1 MKRLYLAAML
11 GAATALT
18 APTFAQD
25 KLAGGFKD
33 PPKSARPN
41 VWWHWM
47 NGNITEEGIAK
58 DLAWMKRIGIGG
70 VQTFDANLLT
80 PPVVPKRLVY
90 MTPEWQKAFRFAAR
104 RAGELGLDLSIAT
117 SPGWS
122 ETGGPWVRAEDGVKK
137 LVWSEAIVA
146 GRKPLSIR
154 LPAPPSISGPFQEL
168 PAEGDQLAAMSGEK
182 EFKPPNHYQD
192 VAVFAY
198 RLPNDLPIDQPK
210 AVTAAGKAVDMAA
223 LVDDSLMTGADI
235 VRGSVATPT
244 TITIDYARP
253 QTVRSLSFYAVGGA
267 EKFGAPFFLPELEMS
282 DDGETWRKIADLT
295 LTPVPTTIGFAPVKA
310 AHFRVV
316 MRHNTAG
323 GITGFVPA
331 PGADLALILPLF
343 TPKPTI
349 RIARLV
355 LSGED
360 RVNQFEAKAGYSTV
374 LAYAPLDAE
383 RSSASPIAPE
393 QVVDLTARMQPD
405 GTLDWTPPRGRW
417 RVVRLG
423 WSLTGKS
430 NHPAPLEATGLEVD
444 KLDGRA
450 VRNYLMH
457 YLATYKATLGTD
469 QVAKAGLGALLTDST
484 EVGAFNWT
492 PAMITQFKRLRGY
505 DPTPWLPTLT
515 GAIIGSRAESDGFL
529 YDFRRTIGDL
539 HASEHY
545 GTVAAVAH
553 ENGLKVYGEALEDRR
568 PSLGDDLA
576 MRRSSD
582 FPMAALWTYPRGTSP
597 RPTLLGDIKGAASV
611 AHIYGQN
618 VVAAESMTSALQPWG
633 HAPTDLRRVIDL
645 EFLYGVNK
653 PSIHTS
659 VHQPLDTVPGI
670 PLLIFGQ
677 YFTRLD
683 TWSEMA
689 KPWIDYIARTSFM
702 LQQGRNHADVAYF
715 YGEDSPLTALY
726 ADKPLGDTP
735 RAYAYDFVNADIL
748 QNILRPQGTELV
760 ASSGARYR
768 VLYLGGTS
776 RRMTLPVL
784 RRIADLVAGGLIV
797 VGEAPTGSPSRKD
810 DPAAFA
816 SLAKTLWSGK
826 PTTLVGSGRVIA
838 GTDVEGA
845 LRANG
850 LAPDFAYAKPAPDSD
865 VQFAHRVLPDGDV
878 YFINNRQ
885 NRAETIEA
893 RFRVTGKA
901 PELWRADTGETKP
914 LGYRTENGITVVSLD
929 MAAEDSFF
937 VVFRTPASQPSM
949 AVVAARYAPVAK
961 IDGPWR
967 VAFQP
972 GRGAPASITLPK
984 LAPLNE
990 QDDSGVKYFSGVA
1003 TYTSTFDLPRE
1014 SRRGPAMMLQ
1024 LGQVGDLAEVR
1035 INGVPVG
1042 TAWHAPYQLD
1052 IGRAVRPG
1060 RNTIEVK
1067 VANLWVNRLI
1077 GDAQP
1082 GATKITV
1089 TTSPTYTAR
1098 APLRPSGLIGPV
1110 TIQIAEGQR
1119 R

>member
-1 MKRLYLAAML
+1 MKRLYHVAML

-18 APTFAQD
+18 APAFAQD
-25 KLAGGFKD
+25 KLAEGFKD
-33 PPKSARPN
+33 PPKTARPN
-41 VWWHWM
+41 VWWHWL
-47 NGNITEEGIAK
+47 NGNISEEGIAK
-58 DLAWMKRIGIGG
+58 DLAWMKQSGIGG
-70 VQTFDANLLT
+70 VQTFDANLMT
-80 PPVVPKRLVY
+80 PVIVSKRIGY
-90 MTPEWQKAFRFAAR
+90 MTPEWRKAFRFAAQS
-104 RAGELGLDLSIAT
+104 ASNLGLDLTIAA

-122 ETGGPWVRAEDGVKK
+122 ETGGPWVRPEDGIKK
-137 LVWSEAIVA
+137 LVWSETVVE
-146 GRKPLSIR
+146 GGKR
-154 LPAPPSISGPFQEL
+154 LTSRLAQPSSVSGPFQDL
-168 PAEGDQLAAMSGEK
+168 AIKGDAAAAASGEQ
-182 EFKPPNHYQD
+182 FKPPSRYGD

-198 RLPNDLPIDQPK
+198 RVSDRARVDKPQAIMVDGKPIDIDSVCD
-210 AVTAAGKAVDMAA
+210 A
-223 LVDDSLMTGADI
+223 SLMTGVDVAK
-235 VRGSVATPT
+235 GSASAPT
-244 TITIDYARP
+244 IISIDYDKP
-253 QTVRSLSFYAVGGA
+253 QTIRSLSFYADGGA
-267 EKFGAPFFLPELEMS
+267 EKFGAPFFVPRLEAS
-282 DDGETWRKIADLT
+282 DDGKTWRKVADLT
-295 LTPVPTTIGFAPVKA
+295 LTPIPTTIGFAPVKA
-310 AHFRVV
+310 SRFRIV
-316 MRHNTAG
+316 MTPNAAG
-323 GITGFVPA
+323 GITGFTPA
-331 PGADLALILPLF
+331 PGVNLAPLLPILAS
-343 TPKPTI
+343 KPTV
-349 RIARLV
+349 RIAQLV
-355 LSGED
+355 FSGED
-360 RVNQFEAKAGYSTV
+360 RVNQFEAKAGFANV
-374 LAYAPLDAE
+374 LDFGPLEAE
-383 RSSASPIAPE
+383 ASSAASLTDRD
-393 QVVDLTARMQPD
+393 VVDLTGRMGPD
-405 GTLDWTPPRGRW
+405 GALQWTPSRGRW
-417 RVVRLG
+417 RIVRLG
-423 WSLTGKS
+423 WSLTGAS
-430 NHPAPLEATGLEVD
+430 NNPASVDATGLEVD
-444 KLDGRA
+444 KLDAVA
-450 VRNYLMH
+450 VRGYLER
-457 YLATYKATLGTD
+457 YLSPFRETLGS
-469 QVAKAGLGALLTDST
+469 GLLGSNGVGYLLTDST

-492 PAMITQFKRLRGY
+492 PRMIEQFKRLRGY
-505 DPTPWLPTLT
+505 DPTPWLPVLT
-515 GAIIGSRAESDGFL
+515 GAVIKSRTQSDGFL
-529 YDFRRTIGDL
+529 HDFRQTIADL

-545 GTVAAVAH
+545 GTVAAFAH

-568 PSLGDDLA
+568 PSLGDDMA
-576 MRRSSD
+576 MRRYAD
-582 FPMAALWTYPRGTSP
+582 FPMGAMWSFPRGTSP
-597 RPTLLGDIKGAASV
+597 RPTLLGDMKGASSV

-618 VVAAESMTSALQPWG
+618 IVAAESLTSALQPWAN
-633 HAPTDLRRVIDL
+633 APADLRRVIDL

-659 VHQPLDTVPGI
+659 VHQPLDKAPGL
-670 PLLIFGQ
+670 PLFIIGQ
-677 YFTRLD
+677 YFTRLE
-683 TWSEMA
+683 TWSGMA
-689 KPWIDYIARTSFM
+689 RPWIDYIARNSFM
-702 LQQGRNHADVAYF
+702 LQQGRAQADVAYF
-715 YGEDSPLTALY
+715 YGEDSPLSALY
-726 ADKPLGDTP
+726 ADKPLADTP
-735 RAYAYDFVNADIL
+735 RAYGYDFVNADIL
-748 QNILRPQGTELV
+748 QNVLRPQGSELV

-784 RRIADLVAGGLIV
+784 RRIADLVAGGLTV
-797 VGEAPTGSPSRKD
+797 VGEAPTGSPSRND
-810 DPAAFA
+810 DPAAFGR
-816 SLAKTLWSGK
+816 LAKSLWSGK
-826 PTTLVGSGRVIA
+826 PVTLVGSGRVIA

-878 YFINNRQ
+878 YFVNNRQ

-914 LGYRTENGITVVSLD
+914 LGYRTENGVTVVSLD

-1014 SRRGPAMMLQ
+1014 SGRGPAMMLQ